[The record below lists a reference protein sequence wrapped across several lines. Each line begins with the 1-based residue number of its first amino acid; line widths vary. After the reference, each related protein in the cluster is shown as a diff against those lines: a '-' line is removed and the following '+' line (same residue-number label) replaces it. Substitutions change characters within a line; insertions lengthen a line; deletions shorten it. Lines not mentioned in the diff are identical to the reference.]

1 MVVEPAVVDSKLAFV
16 ITAVSGVGDPVVA
29 DGCVSAD
36 IVVVEA
42 SVVVVVEGSVA
53 KPVLETWVEV
63 EGSVVA
69 AIVLEASVEV
79 GASRSVVAIDV
90 EVTGGCVVR
99 PAIVDDAS
107 VVVDG

>member
-1 MVVEPAVVDSKLAFV
+1 MVVESTVVDSELTFV
-16 ITAVSGVGDPVVA
+16 IITVVA

-36 IVVVEA
+36 IVVIEA
-42 SVVVVVEGSVA
+42 SVVVVEEGSVA
-53 KPVLETWVEV
+53 AAIVIEGSLEVGAST
-63 EGSVVA
+63 SVVA

-90 EVTGGCVVR
+90 EVTGGCVGR